1 MLDFSVSP
9 KRFTNESLIIG
20 GALSTSLA
28 GFRAYALGS
37 TGGVTSRKSTERLA
51 YKAGRGHGHTSKFTL
66 DTTHIQGSQWFP
78 VSTREVPQY
87 QKACPWLDHTPCST
101 ALNDPHI
108 TDLQEAH
115 TNLQQH

>member
-9 KRFTNESLIIG
+9 KRFTNDSLIIG

-51 YKAGRGHGHTSKFTL
+51 YEAGRGHGHTSKFTL
-66 DTTHIQGSQWFP
+66 DTTHIQGNLSIKDTLNKGHFSKEDT
-78 VSTREVPQY
+78 V
-87 QKACPWLDHTPCST
+87 CSPNQICR
-101 ALNDPHI
+101 AVY
-108 TDLQEAH
+108 
-115 TNLQQH
+115 